1 MGVFGR
7 GGGDGDVDGDAS
19 AVGWWWGEVCCFPG
33 APVPGGGFGIVVFLE
48 GGEFC
53 PPVGTVG
60 EDAVAGGDAA
70 EAGGQGQ
77 GVDVHSSTLCGNG
90 VGGGGCVKQEGELVA
105 CGLAGGV
112 VVSQGAEGCAFDTGD
127 HGVGGEWEA

>member
-48 GGEFC
+48 GENSAHPWG
-53 PPVGTVG
+53 PWVRTPWR
-60 EDAVAGGDAA
+60 
-70 EAGGQGQ
+70 
-77 GVDVHSSTLCGNG
+77 
-90 VGGGGCVKQEGELVA
+90 
-105 CGLAGGV
+105 V
-112 VVSQGAEGCAFDTGD
+112 VMPRKRVVRGRE
-127 HGVGGEWEA
+127 